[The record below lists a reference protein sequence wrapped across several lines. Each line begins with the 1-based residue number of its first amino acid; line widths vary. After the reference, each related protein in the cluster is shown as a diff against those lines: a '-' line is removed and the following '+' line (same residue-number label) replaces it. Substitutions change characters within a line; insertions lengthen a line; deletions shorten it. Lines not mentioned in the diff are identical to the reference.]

1 MRVLLIG
8 AGGVGGAFAAIASR
22 RAFVS
27 ALVIADVNLEKAQVV
42 ASSVAASGKAVFA
55 QRVDASSQESVYALT
70 QQYRVDAVVNL
81 CAPLFNPPIFAA
93 AFRAG
98 CTYLDTACNL
108 SEPHPTRPYGLLG
121 KPLGEDQFNQHDAWL
136 ERGQLA
142 LTGMGVEPGLSD
154 VFARFA
160 SDHLFAQIDQI
171 GVRDGS
177 NLTIDGYAFAPTFN
191 IWTTIE
197 ECLNPPILYDRKR
210 GWYTSEPFSEPEL
223 FEFPEQIGTLECV
236 NVEHEEVLFIP
247 RHISANRVTFK
258 YGLGAEF
265 VDILKTLH
273 KLGLDSTRKIRIGNA
288 EIAPRDFVAAALPD
302 PAKLGSRMHGK
313 TCAGTWVTGIGRDG
327 LPREVYLYHVVD
339 NEFTMREY
347 DCQAVVWQTA
357 LNPVVALELI
367 ASGAWR
373 GAGVHSPEFFDAA
386 PFLEMLAVY
395 GAPHRLQERV
405 PLSLPTQARGLV
417 LGTSGDD

>member
-1 MRVLLIG
+1 MRILLIG
-8 AGGVGGAFAAIASR
+8 AGGVGGAFAAIAVR
-22 RAFVS
+22 RAFVTTM
-27 ALVIADVNLEKAQVV
+27 VIADVNLEKARNV
-42 ASSVAASGKAVFA
+42 ASSVAASGKNVFA
-55 QRVDASSQESVYALT
+55 ETVDASSEESVYALA
-70 QQYRVDAVVNL
+70 RKHGVDTIVNL

-108 SEPHPTRPYGLLG
+108 SRPHPTKPYELLG

-142 LTGMGVEPGLSD
+142 LTGIGVEPGLSD
-154 VFARFA
+154 VFARYA
-160 SDHLFAQIDQI
+160 ADHLFAQIDQI
-171 GVRDGS
+171 GIRDGS

-197 ECLNPPILYDRKR
+197 ECLNPPILYDKRR

-223 FEFPEQIGTLECV
+223 FEFPEGIGTLECV

-247 RHISANRVTFK
+247 RHIDVNRVTFK
-258 YGLGAEF
+258 YGLGEEF
-265 VDILKTLH
+265 VDVLKTLH
-273 KLGLDSTRKIRIGNA
+273 KLGLDSTRNIRVGNA
-288 EIAPRDFVAAALPD
+288 EISPRDFVAATLPD
-302 PAKLGSRMHGK
+302 PAKLGDRMHGK

-327 LPREVYLYHVVD
+327 LPRDVYLYHIVD
-339 NEFTMREY
+339 NDFTMREY
-347 DCQAVVWQTA
+347 NCQAVVWQTA

-373 GAGVHSPEFFDAA
+373 GAGVHSPEFFDAV
-386 PFLEMLAVY
+386 PFLNMLETY
-395 GAPHRLQERV
+395 GVPHKLQERV
-405 PLSLPTQARGLV
+405 PFNAVPQARSFLSA
-417 LGTSGDD
+417 SGDD